1 MGTLVT
7 LHPPTGSPRTD
18 QPWVIT
24 IGSLGDRE
32 DWEPVVCGPYE
43 REHAVALARA
53 VVADDDLMAVVE
65 PMLPLDGVD
74 AIRTEIEAVRA
85 AALDDSEPTDE
96 LLAERLGAGPP
107 PATPEPI
114 EVRDGWRRIADRLA
128 G

>member
-7 LHPPTGSPRTD
+7 LHLPPGSPLAD

-32 DWEPVVCGPYE
+32 DWDPVVCGPYE

-53 VVADDDLMAVVE
+53 VVADADLMAVVE
-65 PMLPLDGVD
+65 PMLPLAGAD
-74 AIRTEIEAVRA
+74 AIREEIALIRA
-85 AALDDSEPTDE
+85 QAQDDTDPADD
-96 LLAERLGAGPP
+96 LLAEPAGSGPP
-107 PATPEPI
+107 PDEPDPEL
-114 EVRDGWRRIADRLA
+114 VRAGWRRIAARLT